1 MLHPPNF
8 TSFYSASDSDSANF
22 KAFVKICQVEDIH
35 LHFARSHFG
44 LVGAQK
50 FDPMKM
56 RQFVGDFN
64 SSQTESAVF
73 DLTSANSGREV
84 AWLLT

>member
-1 MLHPPNF
+1 VF
-8 TSFYSASDSDSANF
+8 QYITSFHLASDSDSAIF

-35 LHFARSHFG
+35 LHFARAHFG

-50 FDPMKM
+50 SDLMKM

-73 DLTSANSGREV
+73 DLTSARSGSEV
-84 AWLLT
+84 VWLLT

>member
-1 MLHPPNF
+1 VLHSPNI
-8 TSFYSASDSDSANF
+8 TSFHSASDSDSANF
-22 KAFVKICQVEDIH
+22 EAFVKICQVEDIH
-35 LHFARSHFG
+35 LHFARAHFG
-44 LVGAQK
+44 LVSAQNS
-50 FDPMKM
+50 DLMKV

-84 AWLLT
+84 VWSLT